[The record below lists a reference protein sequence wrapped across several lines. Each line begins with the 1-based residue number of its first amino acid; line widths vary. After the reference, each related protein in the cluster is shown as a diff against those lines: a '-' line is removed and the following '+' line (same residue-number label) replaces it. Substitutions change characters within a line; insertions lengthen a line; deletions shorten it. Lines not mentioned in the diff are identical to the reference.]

1 MSEKIELT
9 LPLLKKGGKEFTGIR
24 RLQELVNFY
33 VAANVGGKQ
42 LVVDG
47 DFGAKTEEAVR
58 SVQRNVGLTVDGIA
72 GSRTWTFLLS
82 NWLSNSLD

>member
-9 LPLLKKGGKEFTGIR
+9 LPLLKKGGKEFTEIR

-47 DFGAKTEEAVR
+47 DFGVKTEEAVR
-58 SVQRNVGLTVDGIA
+58 SVQRNVGLTVDGIV